1 MAYLINKSDGTAL
14 ITIEDGVLDTSTSI
28 GLLGRNY
35 TGYGEIQNENFVFL
49 LENFSNNNPPTRP
62 IRGQSWYDSAS
73 GRMNVYTGTEWAPI
87 SSATISELPP
97 SEFIGALWLR
107 PSSQQLSIFNGNVWT
122 VIGPEAVPGFGE
134 TRSMSSILKD
144 TNNTDHAVIL
154 MKINGQ
160 VQGIWCSESFSIN
173 ASNSIDGFFDL
184 VKGLNVAGSST
195 IQGSLLGNASTASKL
210 ATTRTINGV
219 NFDGSSD
226 ITVTATTPNSLIRG
240 TYLTGSNF
248 NGSLSTTWS
257 VDATSGDSIGTV
269 VARDSSGSF
278 AANVITATNFIGTLS
293 GNVNVTIGT
302 SGFNNIIANEVDGKI
317 FTGRAARASRLDVG
331 RTINNVVFDGSQ
343 NIVVSANAET
353 LTGTFIKDTV
363 VTSNL
368 EQVGTLNSLS
378 ILDQGLA
385 IGIGNSIQII
395 VESNIPT
402 IRASGKIDLILSNDG
417 PSLSFVTPS
426 ESLSQGGPL
435 APAIL
440 SNNLVNLGVPTKKF
454 DNVYANNFVG
464 NASSASTL
472 LNSRTINGI
481 AFNGSQNIVIFD
493 NTKLPLTGGT
503 ITGSVVAN
511 GNISVPSASL
521 TFGTVNTLAVGLSLD
536 IPTISSTSQF
546 NILVGSQGPD
556 ITFAPAALAASLGGP
571 LAPAIFS
578 NNLTNLGGPSKP
590 FNTIYANNLIGNA
603 STATVLQTP
612 RTINN
617 VPFNGSQN
625 ITIVDNTKLPLTGG
639 TISGTLVVNN
649 PIIQSQVPTENN
661 HLVNKLYVDTS
672 KIVET
677 IFNAGNT
684 GTTLTLNWNN
694 GTIQTV
700 TANSNFTLALPINMP
715 SGASLTAIITQ
726 DSSGNRKLTAS
737 SGYIF
742 ASGYKTLST
751 QPNTVDLL
759 NIFKAGSIHFVTLTT
774 GYA

>member
-1 MAYLINKSDGTAL
+1 MTYLINKSDGTAL

-49 LENFSNNNPPTRP
+49 LENFSNNNPPSRP

-97 SEFIGALWLR
+97 PEFLGALWLR
-107 PSSQQLSIFNGNVWT
+107 SSSKQLSIFNGNVWT
-122 VIGPEAVPGFGE
+122 VIGPEAVDGFGE
-134 TRSMSSILKD
+134 TRAMSSILKD
-144 TNNTDHAVIL
+144 TNDIDHAVIL

-173 ASNSIDGFFDL
+173 NSNAIDGFFEL
-184 VKGLNVAGSST
+184 VKGLNVSGSST
-195 IQGSLLGNASTASKL
+195 IQGSLLGNASTANRL
-210 ATTRTINGV
+210 ATIRTINGI
-219 NFDGSSD
+219 NFDGSSN
-226 ITVTATTPNSLIRG
+226 ITVTANTPNLLTRG

-248 NGSLSTTWS
+248 NGSSPTTWG
-257 VDATSGDSIGTV
+257 VDASSSNNIGTV
-269 VARDSSGSF
+269 VARDSNGSF
-278 AANVITATNFIGTLS
+278 AANEITAINFIGTLS
-293 GNVNVTIGT
+293 GNVNVTTGT

-317 FTGRAARASRLDVG
+317 FTGRANRASMLDVG

-343 NIVVSANAET
+343 NIVISANAET

-363 VTSNL
+363 ITSNL
-368 EQVGTLNSLS
+368 EQVGILNSLS

-385 IGIGNSIQII
+385 IGTSNSIQIV

-402 IRASGKIDLILSNDG
+402 IRASGKIDLILNGNG
-417 PSLSFVTPS
+417 PSLSFVTPN
-426 ESLSQGGPL
+426 EALSQGGPV

-440 SNNLVNLGVPTKKF
+440 SNNLVNLGIPTKKF
-454 DNVYANNFVG
+454 DNVYANNFEG
-464 NASSASTL
+464 NASSASVL

-503 ITGSVVAN
+503 ITGTIVAN
-511 GNISVPSASL
+511 DNILVPNSAI
-521 TFGTVNTLAVGLSLD
+521 TFGTVNTLSIGTPAN
-536 IPTISSTSQF
+536 IPTISLTSRF
-546 NILVGSQGPD
+546 DILVGSQGPN

-571 LAPAIFS
+571 FNPAILS
-578 NNLTNLGGPSKP
+578 NNLVNLGIPTKK
-590 FNTIYANNLIGNA
+590 FDNVYANNLIGNA
-603 STATVLQTP
+603 STATILQTT
-612 RTINN
+612 RTIND

-625 ITIVDNTKLPLTGG
+625 ITIFDNTKLPLTGG
-639 TISGTLVVNN
+639 TISGTLIVNN
-649 PIIQSQVPTENN
+649 PIIQSQAPTENN
-661 HLVNKLYVDTS
+661 HLVNKLYVDSS

-726 DSSGNRKLTAS
+726 DSTGNRKLTAA
-737 SGYIF
+737 SGYVF

>member
-14 ITIEDGVLDTSTSI
+14 LTIEDGVLDTSTSI

-134 TRSMSSILKD
+134 TRAMSSILKD

-173 ASNSIDGFFDL
+173 VSNSIDGFFDL
-184 VKGLNVAGSST
+184 IKGLNVAGSST
-195 IQGSLLGNASTASKL
+195 IQGSLSGNASTASKL

-219 NFDGSSD
+219 SFDGSSD
-226 ITVTATTPNSLIRG
+226 ITVTANTTNSLIRG

-257 VDATSGDSIGTV
+257 VDALSSNSIGTV
-269 VARDSSGSF
+269 VARDSNGSF
-278 AANVITATNFIGTLS
+278 AANTITATNFIGTLS
-293 GNVNVTIGT
+293 GNVNVATGT

-331 RTINNVVFDGSQ
+331 RTINNIVFDGSQ

-378 ILDQGLA
+378 ILDQGLV
-385 IGIGNSIQII
+385 IGTGNSIQII

-417 PSLSFVTPS
+417 PSLSFVTPNDAF
-426 ESLSQGGPL
+426 SQGGPL

-440 SNNLVNLGVPTKKF
+440 SNNFVNLGVPTKKF

-464 NASSASTL
+464 NALSASTL

-511 GNISVPSASL
+511 GNISVPTASL
-521 TFGTVNTLAVGLSLD
+521 TFGTTNTLSVGVNLN

-546 NILVGSQGPD
+546 DIVVGSQGPN

-571 LAPAIFS
+571 LAPAILS

-590 FNTIYANNLIGNA
+590 FDTVYANNLIGNA
-603 STATVLQTP
+603 STATVLQTS
-612 RTINN
+612 RTING
-617 VPFNGSQN
+617 VLFNGSQN

-726 DSSGNRKLTAS
+726 DSSGNRRLTAA
-737 SGYIF
+737 SGYVF